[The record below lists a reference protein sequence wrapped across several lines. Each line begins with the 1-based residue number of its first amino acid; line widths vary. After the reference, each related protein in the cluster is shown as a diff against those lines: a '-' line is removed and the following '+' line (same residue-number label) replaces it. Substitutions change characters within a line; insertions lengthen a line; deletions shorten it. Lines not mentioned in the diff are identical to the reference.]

1 MAGAPGCGLWGGNYE
16 GVGGA
21 GGDSPRPALPGPADR
36 GRGAHGGEGAQAA
49 ILCVAAHLISVHG
62 IAAALLQ
69 LRENLAAWMS

>member
-36 GRGAHGGEGAQAA
+36 GRGAHGGEGGEGGQAGGKFG
-49 ILCVAAHLISVHG
+49 VSPIS
-62 IAAALLQ
+62 L
-69 LRENLAAWMS
+69 

>member
-1 MAGAPGCGLWGGNYE
+1 MDMTVVRQALLILLA
-16 GVGGA
+16 A
-21 GGDSPRPALPGPADR
+21 ISPIPM
-36 GRGAHGGEGAQAA
+36 AQAA

>member
-36 GRGAHGGEGAQAA
+36 GRGAHGGEGGEGGQAGGK
-49 ILCVAAHLISVHG
+49 LV
-62 IAAALLQ
+62 
-69 LRENLAAWMS
+69 